1 VGSGLARSVEA
12 RFQPRFGRAGKQWLC
27 MPSERD
33 KGLFARVLKKM
44 DSSKELEESEK
55 LIFFTLPL

>member
-1 VGSGLARSVEA
+1 VGSGLAWSVEA

-33 KGLFARVLKKM
+33 KGLFARVFKKM
-44 DSSKELEESEK
+44 DSSKELEES
-55 LIFFTLPL
+55 